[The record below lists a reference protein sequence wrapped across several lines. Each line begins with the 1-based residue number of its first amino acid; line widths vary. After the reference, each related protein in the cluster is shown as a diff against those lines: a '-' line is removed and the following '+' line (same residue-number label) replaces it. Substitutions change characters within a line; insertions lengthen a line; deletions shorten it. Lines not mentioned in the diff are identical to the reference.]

1 VSTTTIAIATLPQ
14 EDMQRFYAISPPKH
28 AEKAYQPNQGDKF
41 PTLSTVPTTTKA
53 SGQVILL
60 VSNLFNRPPFR
71 QAEAQLIDYDAL
83 LRFSGGTFPT
93 PEVAQK
99 LIGQH
104 PQIVLA
110 HLTHMTPFI
119 AIIAFRAN
127 SRVTVRVLTGGHKA
141 KALAIEDF
149 LAAGGKMPA

>member
-1 VSTTTIAIATLPQ
+1 MSSTVFAISTISQ
-14 EDMQRFYAISPPKH
+14 EDMQRYYAISPPRH

-41 PTLSTVPTTTKA
+41 PALSTVPTTTGA
-53 SGQVILL
+53 SGQVVLL

-83 LRFSGGTFPT
+83 LRYSGGTFPT

-99 LIGQH
+99 LIGQY

-110 HLTHMTPFI
+110 NCALMTPFVALI
-119 AIIAFRAN
+119 ASRAN

-141 KALAIEDF
+141 KALSLEDF
-149 LAAGGKMPA
+149 NAAGGRL